1 MNNYVNTLYQIRLLE
16 TQEECEEFDQL
27 LEILD
32 NEQNFDLKDLFMVF
46 DENTLEEEVMFG
58 LVHYVE
64 SFEAEDY
71 LRSLLDSLINIPSH
85 SIYWIEIL
93 LKRIL
98 NNDEYK
104 KTLIS
109 ILGSQDERIDFQLK
123 SILQSVQEDNPARF
137 SSPVDEVLTK
147 LNGNLE
153 K

>member
-58 LVHYVE
+58 LVHFVE

-98 NNDEYK
+98 NNEEYK

-109 ILGSQDERIDFQLK
+109 ILGSQDERINFQLK
-123 SILQSVQEDNPARF
+123 NILQSVQEDNPARF

-147 LNGNLE
+147 LNRTLE